1 MLVIA
6 LVKMVPK
13 PQLMWSNLSQL
24 NYPLLHL
31 QKLTNTQQEAVLK
44 LIADTTAFDNTPP
57 IAEHILL
64 HLRHGGDKT
73 DSHLL
78 VEQENQVIGYAHLDQ
93 TDLVAGP
100 SVELIVD
107 PKFRGARVGKQLL
120 SKAIDICGKELRLW
134 VHGDQPAAK
143 ALATSFG
150 FEKLRTVI
158 QMRRELEQILQ
169 IPKIDPDIVIRSFL
183 PGLDSNSWLELNNKA
198 FKDHPEQG
206 DWQLSDLNIRLGEEW
221 FDEQGFFLAVIKH
234 RLIGSSWT
242 KIHGAH
248 THSHAGEKES
258 HAHPAIGEIYIT
270 AVDQDYSGRRIG
282 KALTISALN
291 YLKYQ
296 GLNSAMLYVDFDN
309 KAALN
314 LYQSLDFMQSSMD
327 ILYKLKA

>member
-1 MLVIA
+1 
-6 LVKMVPK
+6 
-13 PQLMWSNLSQL
+13 
-24 NYPLLHL
+24 LLHL
-31 QKLTNTQQEAVLK
+31 PKLTNTQQEAVLK
-44 LIADTTAFDNTPP
+44 LIAGTTAFDNTPP

-64 HLRHGGDKT
+64 HLRHGGDKA

-78 VEQENQVIGYAHLDQ
+78 VEKEGEVIGYAHLDQ

-100 SVELIVD
+100 SVELVID
-107 PKFRGARVGKQLL
+107 PKFRGAGVGKQLL
-120 SKAIDICGKELRLW
+120 SKVIEICGNGLRLW
-134 VHGDQPAAK
+134 VHGDQPTAN

-150 FEKLRTVI
+150 FEKIRAVLQMSRALTDI
-158 QMRRELEQILQ
+158 QQL
-169 IPKIDPDIVIRSFL
+169 PKVGKKEIDQDVVIRSFL
-183 PGLDSNSWLELNNKA
+183 PGIDSDAWLSLNNKV
-198 FKDHPEQG
+198 FKEHPEQG
-206 DWQLSDLNIRLGEEW
+206 NWQIADLNIRLGEEW

-248 THSHAGEKES
+248 THSHAREKES